1 MPPLGCA
8 AFYFFN
14 LLDPAWNWRWDIPQD
29 PGFQKWIAIAI
40 LLGFVAHQGWR
51 TTISRTS
58 FMTLGLLAT
67 FVLLCYISGA
77 NSAYPAKSTLYLD
90 MLWRIA
96 LIVAISLLLI
106 ADEKRAAIL
115 ATGSVLGQAYNSFQ
129 INLEYLQIG
138 YCRYASM
145 SDWGLKGL
153 DNNGYSI
160 LTIPVLALS
169 IATALSPWRWW
180 IRSLAIGVCLMQLH
194 QLMLLESRGSMLGA
208 LLTLA
213 IAIWYCPKSM
223 MTNSMLLVGALLV
236 SFLAGPPVIREF
248 TSVFASDG
256 NLDVSAESRFH
267 LWKAGAAIMWDYPFL
282 GVGPGCS
289 ASFVP
294 LYYNFA
300 ALQADNEK
308 ALHNLFFEIMCENGV
323 FTGLIYLAFFLL
335 PWSTVWLN
343 RRRFLSDNPRQC
355 TLALGV
361 IAGIPGYFLASMFS
375 SGTLIESSYLLPI
388 IGCALLSIKPPQTTI
403 AMVEEE

>member
-1 MPPLGCA
+1 
-8 AFYFFN
+8 
-14 LLDPAWNWRWDIPQD
+14 
-29 PGFQKWIAIAI
+29 
-40 LLGFVAHQGWR
+40 
-51 TTISRTS
+51 
-58 FMTLGLLAT
+58 
-67 FVLLCYISGA
+67 
-77 NSAYPAKSTLYLD
+77 
-90 MLWRIA
+90 
-96 LIVAISLLLI
+96 
-106 ADEKRAAIL
+106 
-115 ATGSVLGQAYNSFQ
+115 
-129 INLEYLQIG
+129 
-138 YCRYASM
+138 
-145 SDWGLKGL
+145 
-153 DNNGYSI
+153 
-160 LTIPVLALS
+160 
-169 IATALSPWRWW
+169 
-180 IRSLAIGVCLMQLH
+180 
-194 QLMLLESRGSMLGA
+194 
-208 LLTLA
+208 
-213 IAIWYCPKSM
+213 
-223 MTNSMLLVGALLV
+223 
-236 SFLAGPPVIREF
+236 
-248 TSVFASDG
+248 
-256 NLDVSAESRFH
+256 
-267 LWKAGAAIMWDYPFL
+267 MWDYPFL